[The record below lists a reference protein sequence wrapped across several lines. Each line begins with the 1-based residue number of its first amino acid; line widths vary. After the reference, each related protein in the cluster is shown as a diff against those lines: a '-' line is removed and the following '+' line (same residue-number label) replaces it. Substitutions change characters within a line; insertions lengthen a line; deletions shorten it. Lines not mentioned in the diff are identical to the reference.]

1 MEHCVVREVREE
13 TGVPVTKVSYHSSQP
28 WPFPNSIML
37 GFNAEAS
44 QDTIQVDG
52 HEIEKAQWFSRPE
65 LRSALQNGSIVLPTP
80 ISIAYRLIEDWFNAA
95 GLGKLSDIVESLQ
108 Q

>member
-1 MEHCVVREVREE
+1 VVREVREE